1 MSIKTKIVLLL
12 ISSVLIF
19 FVFSS
24 TYSYIQSKKHEDEI
38 ILYITNTTALV
49 AKGLSSSLQFE
60 TEEGAES
67 TLTDLLSGTAKFAK
81 VYIKKGYVREFVSW
95 ESDLDT
101 KDKSEVEKIYL
112 SGDFFEN
119 PSMEVKKRGRFI
131 LGISPVFSS
140 DGSEIL
146 GAVIIGFPKT
156 WSLVQAMLI
165 NLGISLAISFVLV
178 LVGFFIAGTI
188 TTPLQRFLNVF
199 ASLSKGKI
207 SKVNIK
213 QKDEVGKIAD
223 VWNIASE
230 EITKVISEVVKFAGT
245 LKEISEKIHR
255 EVGNIF
261 TTSGQIS
268 GNIIAISNA
277 IEEFSSTMRE
287 VGRRMEQV
295 AKLVRDS
302 SDISL
307 VGIKSVSELSEKIRI
322 FSYELSSFSDK
333 LKGLS
338 DEIGKIKD
346 IVSTV
351 EDIADQTNLLALNAS
366 IEAAR
371 AGDAGKGF
379 AVVAQEVRKLAER
392 TMGELKS
399 INQFVSKISQTID
412 EVSAFMKNIT
422 VSFSEIVSSMGEVKD
437 RFSQIEDYSKKSSEE
452 VSSLSSGFDQQVG
465 TSQEIAR
472 NVSQITE
479 ALEGLGKM
487 VSAVKS
493 ISEELSLISTKLKDL
508 VKFFET

>member
-1 MSIKTKIVLLL
+1 VSIKTKIVLLL
-12 ISSVLIF
+12 IGSVLIF

-24 TYSYIQSKKHEDEI
+24 TYSYIQSKKHEDEV
-38 ILYITNTTALV
+38 ILYITNTAALV

-67 TLTDLLSGTAKFAK
+67 TLTDLLAGTAKFAK
-81 VYIKKGYVREFVSW
+81 VYIKKEFVREFVKW
-95 ESDLDT
+95 ERDLDT
-101 KDKSEVEKIYL
+101 KDKAEVDKIYL
-112 SGDFFEN
+112 PGDFFEN
-119 PSMEVKKRGRFI
+119 PSMEVKRGRFI
-131 LGISPVFSS
+131 LAISPVFSS

-156 WSLVQAMLI
+156 WSLVQATLI
-165 NLGISLAISFVLV
+165 NLGVSLVISFVLV

-213 QKDEVGKIAD
+213 QKDEVGKIAE

-245 LKEISEKIHR
+245 LKEISEKIYR

-295 AKLVRDS
+295 AKLVKDS

-392 TMGELKS
+392 TMDELKS

-422 VSFSEIVSSMGEVKD
+422 VSFSEIVSSMGEVKGK
-437 RFSQIEDYSKKSSEE
+437 FSQIEDYSKKSSEE
-452 VSSLSSGFDQQVG
+452 VSSLSSGFDQQVS

-493 ISEELSLISTKLKDL
+493 ISEELSLISAKLKDL

>member
-1 MSIKTKIVLLL
+1 ME
-12 ISSVLIF
+12 
-19 FVFSS
+19 FSS
-24 TYSYIQSKKHEDEI
+24 SYA
-38 ILYITNTTALV
+38 Y
-49 AKGLSSSLQFE
+49 
-60 TEEGAES
+60 
-67 TLTDLLSGTAKFAK
+67 KFRNFTCDF
-81 VYIKKGYVREFVSW
+81 VRV
-95 ESDLDT
+95 
-101 KDKSEVEKIYL
+101 
-112 SGDFFEN
+112 
-119 PSMEVKKRGRFI
+119 
-131 LGISPVFSS
+131 
-140 DGSEIL
+140 
-146 GAVIIGFPKT
+146 GFR
-156 WSLVQAMLI
+156 
-165 NLGISLAISFVLV
+165 
-178 LVGFFIAGTI
+178 GFFIAGTI
-188 TTPLQRFLNVF
+188 TAPLQKFLNVF
-199 ASLSKGKI
+199 GSLSKGKI
-207 SKVNIK
+207 SKVNIE
-213 QKDEVGKIAD
+213 QKDEVGKIAE

-245 LKEISEKIHR
+245 LKEISEKIYR

-287 VGRRMEQV
+287 VGRRMDQV
-295 AKLVRDS
+295 AKLVKDS

-366 IEAAR
+366 GESAR
-371 AGDAGKGF
+371 AEDAGKGF
-379 AVVAQEVRKLAER
+379 AVVAQEVRKIAER

-412 EVSAFMKNIT
+412 EVSVLMKNIT

-452 VSSLSSGFDQQVG
+452 VSSLSSAFEQQVS
-465 TSQEIAR
+465 TSQEIAT

>member
-1 MSIKTKIVLLL
+1 
-12 ISSVLIF
+12 
-19 FVFSS
+19 
-24 TYSYIQSKKHEDEI
+24 
-38 ILYITNTTALV
+38 
-49 AKGLSSSLQFE
+49 
-60 TEEGAES
+60 
-67 TLTDLLSGTAKFAK
+67 
-81 VYIKKGYVREFVSW
+81 
-95 ESDLDT
+95 
-101 KDKSEVEKIYL
+101 
-112 SGDFFEN
+112 
-119 PSMEVKKRGRFI
+119 
-131 LGISPVFSS
+131 
-140 DGSEIL
+140 
-146 GAVIIGFPKT
+146 
-156 WSLVQAMLI
+156 
-165 NLGISLAISFVLV
+165 
-178 LVGFFIAGTI
+178 
-188 TTPLQRFLNVF
+188 LNVF

-213 QKDEVGKIAD
+213 QKDEVGKIAE

-245 LKEISEKIHR
+245 LKEISEKIYR

-295 AKLVRDS
+295 AKLVKDS

-392 TMGELKS
+392 TMDELKS

-422 VSFSEIVSSMGEVKD
+422 VSFSEIVSSMGEVKG
-437 RFSQIEDYSKKSSEE
+437 RFSQIEDYSKKSSKE
-452 VSSLSSGFDQQVG
+452 SFSYINLYWNRF
-465 TSQEIAR
+465 
-472 NVSQITE
+472 QIYFTYDFR
-479 ALEGLGKM
+479 
-487 VSAVKS
+487 
-493 ISEELSLISTKLKDL
+493 I
-508 VKFFET
+508 F